1 MAEEELSLLA
11 EIFCFPGELVH
22 WRMFFILYIYLIL
35 LPQMK

>member
-1 MAEEELSLLA
+1 MAEEELSVLA

-22 WRMFFILYIYLIL
+22 WRMFILYIYLIL